1 MSNKNKSRIRR
12 YGSLL
17 LCSILCVVFLAAPVR
32 AADSHEDI
40 DAAETTK
47 TNVTAKPQSEVV
59 KAAWYEDS
67 YHITD
72 KNGNRSGY
80 GYEYEQAVS
89 AYTGWDYDYV
99 TGNWEELLK
108 KLQNGEIDLMSSLS
122 YTDERAKTMLF
133 SDLPMGEEKYYLY
146 ADLANSD
153 ISASDISSLNGQS
166 IAMMEN
172 SVQTTQFYDW
182 EKKYNVKTKHV
193 FVNSMDSAMEMFAK
207 HEIQGVISTETS
219 IWVNTGLSAVFTTG
233 GSEIYYGINKNRP
246 DLKEKLD
253 SAMRAMEN
261 DKPFYSDDLYK
272 QYIATQSVAALSSDE
287 QEWLKQ
293 HGAIRVGYLE
303 NDPGFSA
310 VDPKSGKLMGVVND
324 YIEYASNCF
333 EQPLEFNLVGL
344 DSQEELIQAVRDNKI
359 DVIFHVNQNPY
370 YAEKNGLAL
379 SNTVLSVP
387 FAAVTAQEA
396 FDESAENTVAIAKEN
411 SKYKWYVT
419 YNYPNWNIKE
429 CNSIKDAEQEVR
441 NGKADCF
448 IARSGQAMDYVNDK
462 KMHSV
467 FLTKTANTS
476 FAVDKGNTI
485 LMSILNKTLKSI
497 QTSKLTGAVSM
508 YEDSLK
514 RVTFTDFIKDN
525 FLMVI
530 IMFSLVFILILGMFI
545 HLLKKAKAAETKA
558 RESQTQAEN
567 ANAAKSAFLF
577 NMSHDI
583 RTPMNALLGYNQLMK
598 KELTDPKLLH
608 YQRAVEQSGNLLLA
622 IINNVLDMARI
633 ESGRVELDESYARI
647 DQTVDEIKSVFE
659 PQADQKGLNLIF
671 ETQVEHQHVLCD
683 ITKTK
688 QILVNLISNA
698 VKYTPTGGTVT
709 VTVQEIPCEQ
719 ENSVKIQIE
728 VRDTG
733 IGMSKEFLPTLFDS
747 FSRERNTTVGKVAGT
762 GLGMAIVKKYVDLM
776 GGSIDVKSELGKGT
790 VFTLILIQK
799 KADENYYGQK
809 ASKTDAADMES
820 SLRGKHILLAEDNDL
835 NAEIAIAI
843 LEETGLVIDRVEDGI
858 QCVNQIEQM
867 PAGTYDM
874 ILMDIQMPNMD
885 GYEATKCI
893 RHLQDIKKAEI
904 PIIAMT
910 ANAFQ
915 EDAEKCIAVGMNAH
929 LAKPLDI
936 KKVEQTI
943 CKQVRDAKMKN
954 RI

>member
-1 MSNKNKSRIRR
+1 MK
-12 YGSLL
+12 
-17 LCSILCVVFLAAPVR
+17 
-32 AADSHEDI
+32 
-40 DAAETTK
+40 
-47 TNVTAKPQSEVV
+47 
-59 KAAWYEDS
+59 
-67 YHITD
+67 
-72 KNGNRSGY
+72 
-80 GYEYEQAVS
+80 
-89 AYTGWDYDYV
+89 
-99 TGNWEELLK
+99 
-108 KLQNGEIDLMSSLS
+108 
-122 YTDERAKTMLF
+122 
-133 SDLPMGEEKYYLY
+133 
-146 ADLANSD
+146 
-153 ISASDISSLNGQS
+153 
-166 IAMMEN
+166 
-172 SVQTTQFYDW
+172 
-182 EKKYNVKTKHV
+182 
-193 FVNSMDSAMEMFAK
+193 
-207 HEIQGVISTETS
+207 
-219 IWVNTGLSAVFTTG
+219 
-233 GSEIYYGINKNRP
+233 
-246 DLKEKLD
+246 
-253 SAMRAMEN
+253 
-261 DKPFYSDDLYK
+261 
-272 QYIATQSVAALSSDE
+272 
-287 QEWLKQ
+287 
-293 HGAIRVGYLE
+293 
-303 NDPGFSA
+303 
-310 VDPKSGKLMGVVND
+310 
-324 YIEYASNCF
+324 
-333 EQPLEFNLVGL
+333 
-344 DSQEELIQAVRDNKI
+344 
-359 DVIFHVNQNPY
+359 
-370 YAEKNGLAL
+370 
-379 SNTVLSVP
+379 
-387 FAAVTAQEA
+387 
-396 FDESAENTVAIAKEN
+396 
-411 SKYKWYVT
+411 
-419 YNYPNWNIKE
+419 
-429 CNSIKDAEQEVR
+429 
-441 NGKADCF
+441 
-448 IARSGQAMDYVNDK
+448 YVNDK

-497 QTSKLTGAVSM
+497 QTSKLTGAVAM

-514 RVTFTDFIKDN
+514 RVTFTDFVKDN

-545 HLLKKAKAAETKA
+545 YLLKKAKAAGMKA

-698 VKYTPTGGTVT
+698 VKYTPAGGTVT
-709 VTVQEIPCEQ
+709 VAVQEFPCEQ

-790 VFTLILIQK
+790 VFTLILTQK

-809 ASKTDAADMES
+809 SEKTDAADMKIR
-820 SLRGKHILLAEDNDL
+820 LRGKDILLAEDNDL

-885 GYEATKCI
+885 GYKATKCI
-893 RHLQDIKKAEI
+893 RNLQDKRKAEL

-910 ANAFQ
+910 ANAFE
-915 EDAEKCIAVGMNAH
+915 EDRKKAFDAGMDGH
-929 LAKPLDI
+929 IAKPIDI
-936 KKVEQTI
+936 EKVKMTI
-943 CKQVRDAKMKN
+943 YKY
-954 RI
+954 I

>member
-1 MSNKNKSRIRR
+1 MMSNKNKSRIRQ

-17 LCSILCVVFLAAPVR
+17 LCSILYVVFLAAPVR
-32 AADSHEDI
+32 
-40 DAAETTK
+40 AAETTK

-72 KNGNRSGY
+72 KNGSRSGY

-146 ADLANSD
+146 ADLTNSD

-166 IAMMEN
+166 VAMMEN
-172 SVQTTQFYDW
+172 SVQTTQFSDW

-193 FVNSMDSAMEMFAK
+193 FVNSMDQAKEMFAK

-219 IWVNTGLSAVFTTG
+219 IWVSTGLSAVFTTG

-246 DLKEKLD
+246 DLKEELD
-253 SAMRAMEN
+253 RVMRAMEN

-272 QYIATQSVAALSSDE
+272 QYIATQSIAVLSSDE

-303 NDPGFSA
+303 YDPGFSA
-310 VDPKSGKLMGVVND
+310 VDPQSGKLMGVVND
-324 YIEYASNCF
+324 YIEYASKCF
-333 EQPLEFNLVGL
+333 EQPLEFHLVGL
-344 DSQEELIQAVRDNKI
+344 DSQEALIQAVRDNKI
-359 DVIFHVNQNPY
+359 DMIFHVNQNPY
-370 YAEKNGLAL
+370 YAEENGLSL

-396 FDESAENTVAIAKEN
+396 FNESAENTVAIAKEN
-411 SKYKWYVT
+411 SKYKWYVA

-429 CNSIKDAEQEVR
+429 YNSIKDAEQAVR

-448 IARSGQAMDYVNDK
+448 IVRSGQAMNYVHDK

-476 FAVDKGNTI
+476 FAVEKGNTL

-514 RVTFTDFIKDN
+514 KVTFSDFLKDN
-525 FLMVI
+525 FLKVI
-530 IMFSLVFILILGMFI
+530 MMFSLVFILILGMFI

-558 RESQTQAEN
+558 RESQAQAEK
-567 ANAAKSAFLF
+567 ANAAKSEFLF

-583 RTPMNALLGYNQLMK
+583 RTPMNVILGYNQLMK
-598 KELTDPKLLH
+598 SQLTEPKQLD
-608 YQRAVEQSGNLLLA
+608 YQKKIEQSGKLLLA

-633 ESGRVELDESYARI
+633 ESGKIKVDENYERVGEV
-647 DQTVDEIKSVFE
+647 VDEIISTFSSEAEEKEIHLSGSMKVTHR
-659 PQADQKGLNLIF
+659 NI
-671 ETQVEHQHVLCD
+671 LCD
-683 ITKTK
+683 GTK
-688 QILVNLISNA
+688 IREIYVNLVSNA
-698 VKYTPTGGTVT
+698 MKYTPRGGNVTITV
-709 VTVQEIPCEQ
+709 EELPCEK
-719 ENSVKIQIE
+719 EGYMKVKSEIK
-728 VRDTG
+728 DTG
-733 IGMSKEFLPTLFDS
+733 IGMSKEYLPTLFEP
-747 FSRERNTTVGKVAGT
+747 FSREQNTTTRRIGGT
-762 GLGMAIVKKYVDLM
+762 GLGMPIVKKMVDLM
-776 GGSIDVKSELGKGT
+776 GGSIEVASELGKGT
-790 VFTLILIQK
+790 VFTFTLMHKIADRKFYSQK
-799 KADENYYGQK
+799 TE
-809 ASKTDAADMES
+809 AAETSEMGKNLS
-820 SLRGKHILLAEDNDL
+820 GKHVLLAEDNDL
-835 NAEIAIAI
+835 NAEIAVTV
-843 LEETGLVIDRVEDGI
+843 LEETGLVIERVEDGI
-858 QCVNQIEQM
+858 QCVNRIEQM
-867 PAGTYDM
+867 SAGTYDL

-885 GYEATKCI
+885 GYQAAKYI
-893 RHLQDIKKAEI
+893 RHLNDKKKAEI

-910 ANAFQ
+910 ANAFA
-915 EDAEKCIAVGMNAH
+915 EDRKRAFDAGMNGH
-929 LAKPLDI
+929 IAKPIDI
-936 KKVEQTI
+936 EKLGAVILSILKKQG
-943 CKQVRDAKMKN
+943 N
-954 RI
+954 